1 MPAGPW
7 RERKAERDL
16 EGPYIHRNGEL
27 PMETVAPGVYSAP
40 VGVSHVYAIAD
51 GAILVDTGMA
61 KDRSRVLAFVRAVL
75 PQGPR
80 LICITHG
87 DVDHIGS
94 VLAIRQELGG
104 KIMSSSVEQPYLERR
119 ERYPGLKGLIP
130 RGRPVQPDLTLED
143 GDRVGDFRVV
153 ATPGHTPGHISLFR
167 AADGLLIAGD
177 ACQTRRGRLRPSP
190 ALLATDEAKA
200 RASFAKLMGLMPR
213 VVLPGHGAPIRT

>member
-1 MPAGPW
+1 
-7 RERKAERDL
+7 
-16 EGPYIHRNGEL
+16 
-27 PMETVAPGVYSAP
+27 METVAPGVYSAP